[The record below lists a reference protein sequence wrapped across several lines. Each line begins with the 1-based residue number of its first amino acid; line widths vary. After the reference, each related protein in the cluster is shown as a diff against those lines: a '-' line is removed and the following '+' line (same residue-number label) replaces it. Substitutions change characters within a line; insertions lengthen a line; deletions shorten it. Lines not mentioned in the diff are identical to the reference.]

1 MKLIEITTWS
11 EFHKKL
17 KDIKGNEYVYVKILC
32 QERKGKIEAVDLQK
46 FKGTLE
52 INFPNTNKAFLLEVS
67 HPVDSSIREFFY
79 NSNKASV
86 TMNYRGILKFVYRAI
101 PKKIVAMS
109 NVEQLQKEVNK
120 PDKNRSLVLAN
131 DLLFT
136 NMPCKMQEKI
146 AAAGFKVFMPK
157 RDIALSSYFIN
168 AQFVFYDSYLE
179 VKKVEDLYTLENFSH
194 EDVVVALHNDLKNFI
209 MRPLDLS
216 KYCGNLYIFG
226 NHFSMNNGRI
236 LVSSSSGGLI
246 GELHPYANLYIENL
260 GFEKLVFRGNK
271 PTYCGS
277 VLGMRT
283 KSGYQ
288 SPEGHIVLKNCWVK
302 NVLMPES
309 YLHTDVFVGD
319 TSIDYDLVDVCSFQV
334 FANKREIYPMK
345 NEVFELKR
353 KNKNV

>member
-52 INFPNTNKAFLLEVS
+52 INFPNENKAYLLEVS
-67 HPVDSSIREFFY
+67 YPVDSSIREFFY
-79 NSNKASV
+79 NGNKASV
-86 TMNYRGILKFVYRAI
+86 TMNYHGILKLVYHAI
-101 PKKIVAMS
+101 PKKTIAIS
-109 NVEQLQKEVNK
+109 NVEQLQKKVNK
-120 PDKNRSLVLAN
+120 PDKNRSLVLTN
-131 DLLFT
+131 DLLFA

-146 AAAGFKVFMPK
+146 DAAGFKVIMPK

-216 KYCGNLYIFG
+216 EYYGNLYIFG
-226 NHFSMNNGRI
+226 NRFSINNGRI

-260 GFEKLVFRGNK
+260 GFEKLVFCGNK
-271 PTYCGS
+271 PTYCGT

-334 FANKREIYPMK
+334 FANKREIYPTK

-353 KNKNV
+353 KK